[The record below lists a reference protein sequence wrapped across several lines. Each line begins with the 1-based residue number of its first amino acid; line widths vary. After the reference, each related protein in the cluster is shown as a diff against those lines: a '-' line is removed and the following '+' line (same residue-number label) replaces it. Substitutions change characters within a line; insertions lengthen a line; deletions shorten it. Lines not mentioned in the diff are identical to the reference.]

1 MTTSVTFEFLG
12 AGIEILY
19 GAKGGS
25 ILPVRAYLQSEVNE
39 FMDGVLKGDLHE
51 DERQG
56 ADAFL
61 GVWFGAF
68 DAAGMDLYALRSIE
82 GSIGEDDVFQR
93 ELGIFGFDHTA
104 EVRDVP
110 IIEGFLAADIFS
122 KIGCHAI
129 SLTEG
134 RTFLSDVFPTRAAF
148 TSLFVGKGVTRM
160 IFRRLYT
167 WRWATNIHSKSK
179 REIDRDD
186 GRRKYMMHNNV
197 NSR

>member
-1 MTTSVTFEFLG
+1 FRIV
-12 AGIEILY
+12 
-19 GAKGGS
+19 
-25 ILPVRAYLQSEVNE
+25 
-39 FMDGVLKGDLHE
+39 
-51 DERQG
+51 
-56 ADAFL
+56 
-61 GVWFGAF
+61 FGAF
-68 DAAGMDLYALRSIE
+68 DAAGMDRYPLGSIE

-93 ELGIFGFDHTA
+93 ELGIFGFDHA
-104 EVRDVP
+104 SEVRDVP
-110 IIEGFLAADIFS
+110 IFEGSLAADIFS
-122 KIGCHAI
+122 QVGCHAV

>member
-1 MTTSVTFEFLG
+1 MSTSVSFEFLG
-12 AGIEILY
+12 AGVEVLY

-25 ILPVRAYLQSEVNE
+25 ILPVRTDLESEVDE
-39 FMDGVLKGDLHE
+39 FMDGVLKCDLQE
-51 DERQG
+51 DEGQG
-56 ADAFL
+56 ADAFS
-61 GVWFGAF
+61 GIVFGAF
-68 DAAGMDLYALRSIE
+68 DAAGMDRYSLGSVE

-122 KIGCHAI
+122 KIGRHAI

-148 TSLFVGKGVTRM
+148 TSCCLSMGEV
-160 IFRRLYT
+160 
-167 WRWATNIHSKSK
+167 K
-179 REIDRDD
+179 RQDHADI
-186 GRRKYMMHNNV
+186 
-197 NSR
+197 

>member
-12 AGIEILY
+12 AGVKILY

-25 ILPVRAYLQSEVNE
+25 FLPMRADLQSEVDE
-39 FMDGVLKGDLHE
+39 FMDGVFKGDLQE
-51 DERQG
+51 DEGQG
-56 ADAFL
+56 ADTFFRI
-61 GVWFGAF
+61 VFGTF
-68 DAAGMDLYALRSIE
+68 DAAGMDRYSLGSVE

-122 KIGCHAI
+122 KIGRHAI

-134 RTFLSDVFPTRAAF
+134 RTFLSDLFPTRAAV
-148 TSLFVGKGVTRM
+148 SSCWL
-160 IFRRLYT
+160 
-167 WRWATNIHSKSK
+167 S
-179 REIDRDD
+179 RE
-186 GRRKYMMHNNV
+186 KLNA
-197 NSR
+197 